1 MLDINERLN
10 NFENRLLQIEVRL
23 GIAKEVAPRPQAPP
37 TSKSAP
43 VRGPET
49 TPKRPWAELES
60 ASREAEAPSLPQ
72 HPATKPAHVQPPRP
86 VSTTQLMAW
95 AAGCALLLAAIYFL
109 KLVYDV
115 GWLTPERQL
124 LLASMAGFSLIGIG
138 VFFARIDRQYAAY
151 LPAVGLV
158 VLFLTVYTAHLY
170 YHLWNS
176 EAAIAATSA
185 ITALGIWL
193 GRRFDQS
200 VYVVLAATG
209 VYLSP
214 LLMQATSD
222 RLFDVV
228 IYYSAWSLLFSFCS
242 LNEGRRIT
250 YVLPMFF
257 ALIGFNLIWKTAGQD
272 SWLLAVIYQLIQFIV
287 FAITTAAFS
296 VIHKKPLEHL
306 DGVTHGF
313 ALIYFYGLE
322 YIVLKQHVP
331 HWAPIVGILSGLL
344 VFLLY
349 LIARAALKEDKRA
362 GVGAVV
368 VSAYCSLVA
377 AHALFLEWMPH
388 GWFPWGALVIAVSVG
403 LAFSQYQDKSNPAWK
418 PVLIIAGLIFG
429 GSYLG
434 LLTGAHD
441 GVYIVM
447 PNAALAMYAIVLYG
461 GYHLFSRAEGSMRAA
476 PIMLYGAHFAF
487 MECGLQVVGSG
498 LLLSMVWAVF
508 AVAILIVAILSK
520 DQLLGQSS
528 LLIFC
533 ASGLKVLLHDLA
545 GSGSLIRVMT
555 LVVLAISLYVGG
567 WLYQSLVRR
576 MAQPGRV
583 D

>member
-10 NFENRLLQIEVRL
+10 NLENRLMEIELKL
-23 GIAKEVAPRPQAPP
+23 GITRQAASQPQTEPAA
-37 TSKSAP
+37 KSAP

-49 TPKRPWAELES
+49 TSERPWAELES
-60 ASREAEAPSLPQ
+60 APRRAETPSLPQ
-72 HPATKPAHVQPPRP
+72 HQATKPVPVQSREPF
-86 VSTTQLMAW
+86 STTQLMAW
-95 AAGCALLLAAIYFL
+95 AAGFALLLAAIYFL

-124 LLASMAGFSLIGIG
+124 LLASVAGFSLIGIG
-138 VFFARIDRQYAAY
+138 LFFARIDRNYAAY
-151 LPAVGLV
+151 LPALGLI
-158 VLFLTVYTAHLY
+158 VLYLTVYTAHLY

-176 EAAIAATSA
+176 GTAIAATSA
-185 ITALGIWL
+185 ITVLGIWL
-193 GRRFDQS
+193 GRRFNQS
-200 VYVVLAATG
+200 VYVILAATG

-214 LLMQATSD
+214 LLMQAMPD
-222 RLFDVV
+222 RLFDIV

-242 LNEGRRIT
+242 LSEGRRVT

-257 ALIGFNLIWKTAGQD
+257 ALIGFDLIWRTSGQG
-272 SWLLAVIYQLIQFIV
+272 SWLLAVIYQLIQFTV

-296 VIHKKPLEHL
+296 VIHKKPLNNL

-331 HWAPIVGILSGLL
+331 HWAPVVGILSGLL
-344 VFLLY
+344 VFLIY
-349 LIARAALKEDKRA
+349 LIARAAFKEDKRA
-362 GVGAVV
+362 GVGAVI

-388 GWFPWGALVIAVSVG
+388 GWFPWGALIIAVAVG
-403 LAFSQYQDKSNPAWK
+403 LVFSQYPDKSNPAWK

-429 GSYLG
+429 GSYLA
-434 LLTGAHD
+434 LLAGAHD
-441 GVYIVM
+441 GVDIVM

-461 GYHLFSRAEGSMRAA
+461 GYYLFSRAEGNTRAA
-476 PIMLYGAHFAF
+476 PIVLYGAHFAF
-487 MECGLQVVGSG
+487 MECGLQVVGNG
-498 LLLSMVWAVF
+498 LPLSMVWAVF
-508 AVAILIVAILSK
+508 AVAILVIAIWSK
-520 DQLLGQSS
+520 DKLLGQSS

-567 WLYQSLVRR
+567 WLYQSLVRQI
-576 MAQPGRV
+576 A

>member
-1 MLDINERLN
+1 
-10 NFENRLLQIEVRL
+10 
-23 GIAKEVAPRPQAPP
+23 
-37 TSKSAP
+37 
-43 VRGPET
+43 
-49 TPKRPWAELES
+49 
-60 ASREAEAPSLPQ
+60 
-72 HPATKPAHVQPPRP
+72 
-86 VSTTQLMAW
+86 MAW
-95 AAGCALLLAAIYFL
+95 AAGFALLLAAIYFL

-124 LLASMAGFSLIGIG
+124 LLASIAGFSLIGMGIF
-138 VFFARIDRQYAAY
+138 VARIDRNYAAY
-151 LPAVGLV
+151 LPALGLV

-176 EAAIAATSA
+176 ETAIAATSA
-185 ITALGIWL
+185 ITVLGIWL
-193 GRRFDQS
+193 GRRFNQS
-200 VYVVLAATG
+200 VYVILAATG

-214 LLMQATSD
+214 LLMHATPD
-222 RLFDVV
+222 RLIDVV

-242 LNEGRRIT
+242 LSEGRRIT
-250 YVLPMFF
+250 YVLPMYF
-257 ALIGFNLIWKTAGQD
+257 ALIGFDLIWKTSGQS
-272 SWLLAVIYQLIQFIV
+272 SWLLAVIYQLIQFAA

-296 VIHKKPLEHL
+296 VIHKRPLSDV
-306 DGVTHGF
+306 DGFTHGF

-322 YIVLKQHVP
+322 YIVLKQNVP
-331 HWAPIVGILSGLL
+331 QWAPIVGLLSGVL

-349 LIARAALKEDKRA
+349 LIARAAFKEDKRA
-362 GVGAVV
+362 GVGAVI

-377 AHALFLEWMPH
+377 AHAFFLEWMPH
-388 GWFPWGALVIAVSVG
+388 GWFPWGALIIAVAVG
-403 LAFSQYQDKSNPAWK
+403 LVFAQYEDKSNPAWK

-434 LLTGAHD
+434 LLAGAHD
-441 GVYIVM
+441 GIEIVM
-447 PNAALAMYAIVLYG
+447 PNAALAMYVIVLYG
-461 GYHLFSRAEGSMRAA
+461 GYYLFSRADGSTRAA
-476 PIMLYGAHFAF
+476 PIILYGAHFAF
-487 MECGLQVVGSG
+487 MEFGLQVVGNG
-498 LLLSMVWAVF
+498 LPLSMVWAVF
-508 AVAILIVAILSK
+508 ALAILIVAFLSK
-520 DQLLGQSS
+520 DKLLGQSS

-576 MAQPGRV
+576 IA

>member
-10 NFENRLLQIEVRL
+10 NVENRLLEIEVKL
-23 GIAKEVAPRPQAPP
+23 GIAKHVAPRLQTPP
-37 TSKSAP
+37 AAKSAP
-43 VRGPET
+43 LRVQETIPE
-49 TPKRPWAELES
+49 RPWADLES
-60 ASREAEAPSLPQ
+60 APRKEGAPSLSK
-72 HPATKPAHVQPPRP
+72 HPATKSAQVRPPEP

-95 AAGCALLLAAIYFL
+95 AAGFALLLAAIYFL

-124 LLASMAGFSLIGIG
+124 LLASMAAFSLIGIG
-138 VFFARIDRQYAAY
+138 IFFARIDRNYAAY
-151 LPAVGLV
+151 LPALGLI

-170 YHLWNS
+170 YHLWNAES
-176 EAAIAATSA
+176 AIAAISA
-185 ITALGIWL
+185 ITVLGIWL
-193 GRRFDQS
+193 GRRFNQS
-200 VYVVLAATG
+200 VYVILAATG

-214 LLMQATSD
+214 LLMQAMPD

-250 YVLPMFF
+250 YVLPMYF
-257 ALIGFNLIWKTAGQD
+257 ALIGFDLIWKTSGQGP
-272 SWLLAVIYQLIQFIV
+272 WLLAVIYQLIQFTV

-296 VIHKKPLEHL
+296 AIHKKPLNDL

-349 LIARAALKEDKRA
+349 LIAGAAFKEDKRA
-362 GVGAVV
+362 GVGAVI

-388 GWFPWGALVIAVSVG
+388 GWFPWGALIIAVVVG
-403 LAFSQYQDKSNPAWK
+403 LLFSQYEDKSNPAWK
-418 PVLIIAGLIFG
+418 PVLIVTGLIFG
-429 GSYLG
+429 GSYLI
-434 LLTGAHD
+434 LLAGAGK
-441 GVYIVM
+441 GVDIVM

-461 GYHLFSRAEGSMRAA
+461 GYYLFSRAEGGTRAA
-476 PIMLYGAHFAF
+476 PIILYGAHFAF
-487 MECGLQVVGSG
+487 MECGLQVVGNG
-498 LLLSMVWAVF
+498 LPLSTVWAAF
-508 AVAILIVAILSK
+508 ALAILIVAILSK
-520 DQLLGQSS
+520 DKLLGQSS

-533 ASGLKVLLHDLA
+533 ASGIKVLLHDLA

-576 MAQPGRV
+576 IA

>member
-10 NFENRLLQIEVRL
+10 NFENRLLEIEVRL
-23 GIAKEVAPRPQAPP
+23 GIAKEGAPRPQTPP
-37 TSKSAP
+37 ATQSAP
-43 VRGPET
+43 ARGPDT
-49 TPKRPWAELES
+49 TAKRPWAELES
-60 ASREAEAPSLPQ
+60 APRAAETSGLSQ
-72 HPATKPAHVQPPRP
+72 HPATKPGHVQSPQP

-95 AAGCALLLAAIYFL
+95 AAGFALLLAAVYFL

-138 VFFARIDRQYAAY
+138 VFFARIDRNYAAY
-151 LPAVGLV
+151 LPALGLV

-176 EAAIAATSA
+176 ESAIAATGA
-185 ITALGIWL
+185 ITVLGIWL
-193 GRRFDQS
+193 GRRFNQS
-200 VYVVLAATG
+200 VYVILAATG

-214 LLMQATSD
+214 LLMQATPD
-222 RLFDVV
+222 RLFDIV

-257 ALIGFNLIWKTAGQD
+257 ALIGFDLIWKTSGQD
-272 SWLLAVIYQLIQFIV
+272 SWLLAVIYQLIQFTV

-296 VIHKKPLEHL
+296 VIHRKPLTDL

-313 ALIYFYGLE
+313 ALVYFYGLE

-349 LIARAALKEDKRA
+349 LLARAAFKEDQRA

-377 AHALFLEWMPH
+377 AHTLFLEWMPH
-388 GWFPWGALVIAVSVG
+388 GWFPWGALIIAVAVG
-403 LAFSQYQDKSNPAWK
+403 LVFSQCQDKSNPAWK

-429 GSYLG
+429 GSYLA
-434 LLTGAHD
+434 LLAGAHD
-441 GVYIVM
+441 GVEMVM

-461 GYHLFSRAEGSMRAA
+461 GYYLFSRAEGSTRAA
-476 PIMLYGAHFAF
+476 PIILYGAHFAF
-487 MECGLQVVGSG
+487 MECGLQVVGNG
-498 LLLSMVWAVF
+498 LPLSMAWAVF

-555 LVVLAISLYVGG
+555 LLVLAISLYVGG

-576 MAQPGRV
+576 IA

>member
-1 MLDINERLN
+1 MLDVNERLN
-10 NFENRLLQIEVRL
+10 NLENRLMEIELKL
-23 GIAKEVAPRPQAPP
+23 GIAKESGPRPQTPP
-37 TSKSAP
+37 AAKSAP
-43 VRGPET
+43 VGGPET
-49 TPKRPWAELES
+49 TPERPWAELES
-60 ASREAEAPSLPQ
+60 APRKSEAPSLSQ
-72 HPATKPAHVQPPRP
+72 HPATKPVPVQSPEPFL
-86 VSTTQLMAW
+86 TTRLMAW
-95 AAGCALLLAAIYFL
+95 AAGFALLLAAIYFL

-124 LLASMAGFSLIGIG
+124 LLASIAGFGLIGIG
-138 VFFARIDRQYAAY
+138 IFFARIDRNYAAY
-151 LPAVGLV
+151 LPALGLV

-176 EAAIAATSA
+176 ETAVAATSA
-185 ITALGIWL
+185 ITVLGIWL
-193 GRRFDQS
+193 GRRFNQS
-200 VYVVLAATG
+200 VFVIVAATG

-214 LLMQATSD
+214 LLMQAAPD

-242 LNEGRRIT
+242 LSDGRRIT

-257 ALIGFNLIWKTAGQD
+257 ALIGFDLIWRTSGQA

-296 VIHKKPLEHL
+296 VIHKKPLNDL

-322 YIVLKQHVP
+322 YIVLEQHVP

-349 LIARAALKEDKRA
+349 LIARAAFKEDQRA
-362 GVGAVV
+362 GVGAVI

-388 GWFPWGALVIAVSVG
+388 GWFPWGALIIAVAVG
-403 LAFSQYQDKSNPAWK
+403 LVFSQYKDKSNPAWK

-434 LLTGAHD
+434 LLAGAHD
-441 GVYIVM
+441 GVDIVM

-461 GYHLFSRAEGSMRAA
+461 GYYLFSRAEGSPRAA
-476 PIMLYGAHFAF
+476 PIVLYGAHFAF
-487 MECGLQVVGSG
+487 MECGLQVVGNG
-498 LLLSMVWAVF
+498 LPLSMVWAVF
-508 AVAILIVAILSK
+508 AVTILIVAILSK
-520 DQLLGQSS
+520 DKLLGQSS

-576 MAQPGRV
+576 IA